1 MCIVLL
7 EKHKSLCKGITWE
20 SLCNLWLRHA
30 SRAYTYTRKQINEVS
45 LVCAALFSETTKYK
59 TLKIVRRLRSLRMI
73 LPLCVVSFIIKLSI
87 LFFIRFSQK

>member
-7 EKHKSLCKGITWE
+7 KSTSHSAKE
-20 SLCNLWLRHA
+20 SLGNLFAIYGYDTLRA
-30 SRAYTYTRKQINEVS
+30 R
-45 LVCAALFSETTKYK
+45 VCVCVTLFSETTKYK

>member
-30 SRAYTYTRKQINEVS
+30 SRAYTRKQINEVS
-45 LVCAALFSETTKYK
+45 LLCVTLFSETTKYK

>member
-30 SRAYTYTRKQINEVS
+30 SRARIYE
-45 LVCAALFSETTKYK
+45 K
-59 TLKIVRRLRSLRMI
+59 TNK
-73 LPLCVVSFIIKLSI
+73 
-87 LFFIRFSQK
+87 

>member
-1 MCIVLL
+1 MCIVLP
-7 EKHKSLCKGITWE
+7 EKHKSLCIRNHLGI
-20 SLCNLWLRHA
+20 SLQSMVTTRFA
-30 SRAYTYTRKQINEVS
+30 RAYTRKQINEVS
-45 LVCAALFSETTKYK
+45 LLCVTLFSETTKYK

>member
-30 SRAYTYTRKQINEVS
+30 SRARIRENKLNEVS
-45 LVCAALFSETTKYK
+45 L
-59 TLKIVRRLRSLRMI
+59 
-73 LPLCVVSFIIKLSI
+73 
-87 LFFIRFSQK
+87 